1 MNNCLA
7 LGSVVFSGHDGLQRG
22 CTALDGC
29 AALSWR
35 CCEVQHEPSPFLGS
49 TLLRWHD
56 GLQRGGI
63 ALDGC
68 SALKLRCC
76 EVQHKHWPCL
86 GQCFGQLASR
96 DSTLAWLEVGVL
108 RGAA

>member
-1 MNNCLA
+1 M
-7 LGSVVFSGHDGLQRG
+7 
-22 CTALDGC
+22 
-29 AALSWR
+29 
-35 CCEVQHEPSPFLGS
+35 QHEPSPFLGS

-63 ALDGC
+63 TLDGC

-96 DSTLAWLEVGVL
+96 DLTLTWLEVGVR

>member
-35 CCEVQHEPSPFLGS
+35 CCEVQHE
-49 TLLRWHD
+49 LL
-56 GLQRGGI
+56 
-63 ALDGC
+63 
-68 SALKLRCC
+68 
-76 EVQHKHWPCL
+76 PCI
-86 GQCFGQLASR
+86 GQCFGKLAS
-96 DSTLAWLEVGVL
+96 SGPPPAWLEVGEL
-108 RGAA
+108 REAALALSCLGQCLGLWSAGTVSGGLWRR